1 MRRYEL
7 VFAGSAG
14 HKLPRHRRQHNS
26 LMSATD
32 EAYRVLTAL
41 ESTPQWGNFGAI
53 VYGPGCGA
61 DGKALGNRPADLR

>member
-1 MRRYEL
+1 
-7 VFAGSAG
+7 
-14 HKLPRHRRQHNS
+14 
-26 LMSATD
+26 MSATD